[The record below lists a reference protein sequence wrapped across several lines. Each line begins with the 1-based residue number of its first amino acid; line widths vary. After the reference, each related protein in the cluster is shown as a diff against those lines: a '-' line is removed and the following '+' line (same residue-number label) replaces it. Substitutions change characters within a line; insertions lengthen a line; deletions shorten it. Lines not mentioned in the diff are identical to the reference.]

1 MSERPILFSG
11 PMVRAIL
18 EGRKTQTRRVVAD
31 RLLWRVMPPEHES
44 FQLDLRILCPYGATG
59 DRLWVKESI
68 RHLGTYVNGALE
80 LDESVYVADG
90 EQTAADAWPWKLKTL
105 PAMFCPKGLSRL
117 TLEVKAVRVER
128 LQEISENDCEAEG
141 IERLTGNGPNFASY
155 LVPGLGHFN
164 FPTMVGAYRELWDGI
179 NAKRGH
185 SWETNPWVWVVEFE
199 RAEEAR

>member
-1 MSERPILFSG
+1 MLILLS
-11 PMVRAIL
+11 PAKDLAIETPVVKDATQPVLLDRAIPL
-18 EGRKTQTRRVVAD
+18 VE
-31 RLLWRVMPPEHES
+31 
-44 FQLDLRILCPYGATG
+44 
-59 DRLWVKESI
+59 
-68 RHLGTYVNGALE
+68 
-80 LDESVYVADG
+80 
-90 EQTAADAWPWKLKTL
+90 KLKTL
-105 PAMFCPKGLSRL
+105 PAMLCPKGLSRL